1 MQKPKTQTAAGH
13 SPSAQVVWN
22 EKKVRRILQELDQSG
37 ETVTHFARRHGWTP
51 QRLHWWISKLGW
63 KRTCP
68 AVAAPKTPVPPKPAA
83 STLKPVAPQ
92 ETVAKSKPLASKPT
106 ASVPSDPKSVP
117 SFLPVHVVADSSV
130 RPGVCPTGVLIELG
144 PGCCIRVEPR
154 FDAQV
159 LRQVVQALA
168 GAQAC

>member
-1 MQKPKTQTAAGH
+1 MSRQDRNIVQLYARY
-13 SPSAQVVWN
+13 AQLAFVLPTSTFVGWA
-22 EKKVRRILQELDQSG
+22 LGSWLDRYFG
-37 ETVTHFARRHGWTP
+37 THFLYLVLLLLGLGALIK
-51 QRLHWWISKLGW
+51 RLFTG
-63 KRTCP
+63 KRSD
-68 AVAAPKTPVPPKPAA
+68 AEEGKPA
-83 STLKPVAPQ
+83 APQ
-92 ETVAKSKPLASKPT
+92 ETVAKSTPLAAKPT